1 MIVAISFW
9 LIFKTTKLQ
18 EFTDFLAKN
27 HRAAGVQKQEA
38 RAY

>member
-1 MIVAISFW
+1 MFVNASSFT
-9 LIFKTTKLQ
+9 FNFQ